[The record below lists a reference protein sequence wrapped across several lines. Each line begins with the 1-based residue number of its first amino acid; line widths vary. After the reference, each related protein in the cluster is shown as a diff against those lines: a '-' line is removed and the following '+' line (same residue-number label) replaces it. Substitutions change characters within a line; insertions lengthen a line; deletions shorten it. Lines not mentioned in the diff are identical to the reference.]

1 MLIDSFCR
9 RLFPTSSTFSPMK
22 LLTWLSS
29 CRSGALSVSLF
40 VVLFGVTACAV
51 QTGPNGQ
58 LKIGLDDAEIFGRKI
73 STFKTLDG
81 GEGSLRVLNGRFSV
95 KLHSYA
101 KIIPID
107 NVMTARIL
115 RTHYIDGRT
124 VVILEKGER
133 YCNYK
138 YTVLSILG
146 NEVLTWDVGD
156 CNTQAQISADDHN
169 VYLDFYGRYSNPR
182 FVYRDMRLLRGE
194 VPTRPVATSNPMPT
208 MASLPRPNNSGSPN
222 TRNNPNNPNPAGG
235 STSTTANNP
244 STAGSVGRPR
254 YHPPLPI
261 LASTGTEAVDAN
273 TEVRGDGKV
282 EIKTPKESAPPKK
295 TNTVATG
302 SSTPPALPTKMDF
315 PMTEQKPVRIVLD
328 K

>member
-1 MLIDSFCR
+1 
-9 RLFPTSSTFSPMK
+9 MK
-22 LLTWLSS
+22 LLTWLSA
-29 CRSGALSVSLF
+29 CCSGALSVSLLA
-40 VVLFGVTACAV
+40 VLFGVTACAV

-58 LKIGLDDAEIFGRKI
+58 LKVGLDDAEIFGRKI

-115 RTHYIDGRT
+115 RTDYIDGRT

-133 YCNYK
+133 YCNYR
-138 YTVLSILG
+138 YTVFSILG

-156 CNTQAQISADDHN
+156 CNTQAQISADEHN
-169 VYLDFYGRYSNPR
+169 VYLDFYGRFSNPR

-194 VPTRPVATSNPMPT
+194 VLSRAVAAPSPMSAMP
-208 MASLPRPNNSGSPN
+208 SLPRPNNSGS
-222 TRNNPNNPNPAGG
+222 TNNPNNPNNPNYSGNGANN
-235 STSTTANNP
+235 TANSP
-244 STAGSVGRPR
+244 SAAASPGRPR

-261 LASTGTEAVDAN
+261 LAGRGADTVDAKL
-273 TEVRGDGKV
+273 EARGDGNA
-282 EIKTPKESAPPKK
+282 ETKTPKESMSPRK

-302 SSTPPALPTKMDF
+302 SPTPPTLPTRMDF

>member
-1 MLIDSFCR
+1 
-9 RLFPTSSTFSPMK
+9 MK
-22 LLTWLSS
+22 LFTWIFT
-29 CRSGALSVSLF
+29 CCQRALNLSLF
-40 VVLFGVTACAV
+40 FFFCGLSACAV

-58 LKIGLDDAEIFGRKI
+58 LKVGLDDAEIFGRKI

-138 YTVLSILG
+138 YTVFSILG

-194 VPTRPVATSNPMPT
+194 VPTRPVATTNPMPT
-208 MASLPRPNNSGSPN
+208 MPTLPKPNNSGSSNNPN
-222 TRNNPNNPNPAGG
+222 TPNNPNSAGG
-235 STSTTANNP
+235 LPSTTASNP
-244 STAGSVGRPR
+244 SSAGAVGRPR

-261 LASTGTEAVDAN
+261 LASTGTEAADAKPE
-273 TEVRGDGKV
+273 TRGDGKV
-282 EIKTPKESAPPKK
+282 ETKTSKESSPPKK
-295 TNTVATG
+295 TNTVAAG
-302 SSTPPALPTKMDF
+302 NSTPPALPQKMDF

>member
-1 MLIDSFCR
+1 
-9 RLFPTSSTFSPMK
+9 MK
-22 LLTWLSS
+22 LLTCLSA
-29 CRSGALSVSLF
+29 CRSGVLSVSLLT
-40 VVLFGVTACAV
+40 VLFGVTACAV
-51 QTGPNGQ
+51 QSGPNGQ

-107 NVMTARIL
+107 NVMTARVL
-115 RTHYIDGRT
+115 RTDYIDGRT

-169 VYLDFYGRYSNPR
+169 VYLDFFGRYSNSR

-194 VPTRPVATSNPMPT
+194 VPTRAVATSNPMPT
-208 MASLPRPNNSGSPN
+208 MPSLPRPNNSGSPN
-222 TRNNPNNPNPAGG
+222 SPNNPNNSNSAGG
-235 STSTTANNP
+235 STSTTANIP
-244 STAGSVGRPR
+244 SAAGAVGRPR

-261 LASTGTEAVDAN
+261 LASTGTEAVDAKPE
-273 TEVRGDGKV
+273 TRGDGKV
-282 EIKTPKESAPPKK
+282 ETKTPKESAPPKK
-295 TNTVATG
+295 TNTVAAG